1 MNKVRGPLAKKPM
14 GSAKR
19 NQGGKNSWSNK
30 PGASDFTT
38 TAVVAATPHKKRS
51 TRKP

>member
-1 MNKVRGPLAKKPM
+1 MNKIKGPLAKKPM

-19 NQGGKNSWSNK
+19 NQGGKRTWSNK
-30 PGASDFTT
+30 KAASFTT
-38 TAVVAATPHKKRS
+38 TAVVATSPHPKGK